1 MTSNF
6 ILDELFD
13 KIKTPWY
20 KRMINPVKRIIRDA
34 VYSVKYALQRLF
46 RGYDDRA
53 WWNMDGYLATIIAKL
68 SKELKEKGHGAPTII
83 YTELGFDASE
93 NGSYSEEE
101 QLLAEEKW
109 GKILLDI
116 EEGFQ
121 QYLEVNNCVLHP
133 DADLGKFNKAFDLLR
148 KYFSNL
154 WD

>member
-34 VYSVKYALQRLF
+34 VYSIKYALQRLF

-53 WWNMDGYLATIIAKL
+53 WWNMDGYLASIIAKL
-68 SKELKEKGHGAPTII
+68 SKELRKKGHGAPTTI
-83 YTELGFDASE
+83 YTELGFDASKT
-93 NGSYSEEE
+93 GSYSEEE

-109 GKILLDI
+109 DKILLDI

-121 QYLEVNNCVLHP
+121 QYLEINNYMLYP
-133 DADLGKFNKAFDLLR
+133 DADLEKFNKAFDLLR

>member
-6 ILDELFD
+6 IPDELFD

-53 WWNMDGYLATIIAKL
+53 WWNMDEYLASVIAKL
-68 SKELKEKGHGAPTII
+68 SRELREKGHGVPTTI
-83 YTELGFDASE
+83 YTELGFDASKT
-93 NGSYSEEE
+93 GSYSKEE

-109 GKILLDI
+109 DKILLDI
-116 EEGFQ
+116 EDGFQ
-121 QYLEVNNCVLHP
+121 EYSETYGYVFNSDV
-133 DADLGKFNKAFDLLR
+133 DLGKFNKAFDLLR